1 MKELLINSDKND
13 YKHIKAG
20 DLDVTIRPITSDDIE
35 IEAAFMRDFSALA
48 KHKNFLSSS
57 MELSSSMISTLYNID
72 YINSMAYIATIQQGG
87 NEKKSAFAFTR
98 SILNQ
103 MNVKWLSL
111 CRMSIIIRVSLQN

>member
-1 MKELLINSDKND
+1 MKELLMNSDKND
-13 YKHIKAG
+13 YKHINAG